1 VGKRRGIDL
10 SRLLAVALETALN
23 EDEPAPRRPSTA
35 RALVA
40 GAVLAAGAR
49 VAMSKIP
56 TLPRLPDLT
65 ELTDSVRDRLTELG
79 LTEPGSVLSKY
90 GRLDEEPDLE
100 EHADLDEPESVVEN
114 LGRKA
119 RVGRQT

>member
-10 SRLLAVALETALN
+10 SRLLAVALEAALN

-49 VAMSKIP
+49 VAASKIP
-56 TLPRLPDLT
+56 TLPRLT

-100 EHADLDEPESVVEN
+100 DHADLDEPESVVEN